1 MLILLSTFFAG
12 KYAIESL
19 LFKTTFIFFGS
30 KVNIFKF
37 KKTLR
42 FLNKYLIHFNGE
54 EEMESR
60 VKIVYTIPKQIPL
73 FEEDET
79 GLLKQYDKDE
89 K

>member
-1 MLILLSTFFAG
+1 
-12 KYAIESL
+12 
-19 LFKTTFIFFGS
+19 
-30 KVNIFKF
+30 
-37 KKTLR
+37 
-42 FLNKYLIHFNGE
+42 
-54 EEMESR
+54 MESR